1 MGKNHKS
8 IPEPH
13 DQRIARV
20 RQALPRHK
28 IDGYLVQSRTDQ
40 FWLTGFTGE
49 SGSVIVTDSAVVLLT
64 DGRFDQTADIEAPYA
79 RKVIRKTREPST
91 DAREIK
97 RLAIRRLG
105 FDPTRMDVYTLS
117 GLQKHTNGVRFK
129 ATRGLIGA
137 MRVCKDAAEVEAI
150 RHAVRVAE
158 RAFRKLTRWLRPG
171 MTEREVAARLVY
183 DMQRLGASG
192 PAFPPIV
199 AVGANAS
206 LPHYD
211 PGDALVNDREGVL
224 IDWGA
229 RCGWYVSDLTRVL
242 WPGSIPRPLV
252 KAYNVVREAQR
263 RAIEAIG
270 PGVKASKIDSIARSY
285 IRKAGYGRRFNHGLG
300 HGIGLDVHEGPRLG
314 KAAAELLQPGAVV
327 TVEPGVYLP
336 GVGGIRIEDDVL
348 VTESGHEVL
357 SSLPTDIRSM
367 SLA

>member
-1 MGKNHKS
+1 MGKNRKA
-8 IPEPH
+8 IPEPYN
-13 DQRIARV
+13 QRIARV
-20 RQALPRHK
+20 RQALSRHK

-49 SGSVIVTDSAVVLLT
+49 SGGVLITDSAVVLLT
-64 DGRFDQTADIEAPYA
+64 DGRFNETADIEAPYA

-105 FDPTRMDVYTLS
+105 FEPTRMDVHTLG
-117 GLQKHTNGVRFK
+117 GLRKHTNGVRFK
-129 ATRGLIGA
+129 SAPGLISA
-137 MRVCKDAAEVEAI
+137 MRVCKDAGEVEAI
-150 RHAVRVAE
+150 RHAIRVAE
-158 RAFRKLTRWLRPG
+158 RAFLKLKRWLRPG

-183 DMQRLGASG
+183 DMQRLGASE

-199 AVGANAS
+199 AVGAHAS
-206 LPHYD
+206 LPHYE
-211 PGDALVNDREGVL
+211 PGDARVNDREGVL

-242 WPGSIPRPLV
+242 WPGSIPRPLA
-252 KAYNVVREAQR
+252 KAFKVVREAQL
-263 RAIEAIG
+263 RAIDAIG
-270 PGVKASKIDSIARSY
+270 PGVKASRIDLVARSY

-300 HGIGLDVHEGPRLG
+300 HGIGLDVHEGPGLRKTG
-314 KAAAELLQPGAVV
+314 VDVLQPGAVV
-327 TVEPGVYLP
+327 TVEPGIYLP

-348 VTESGHEVL
+348 VTETGHEVL